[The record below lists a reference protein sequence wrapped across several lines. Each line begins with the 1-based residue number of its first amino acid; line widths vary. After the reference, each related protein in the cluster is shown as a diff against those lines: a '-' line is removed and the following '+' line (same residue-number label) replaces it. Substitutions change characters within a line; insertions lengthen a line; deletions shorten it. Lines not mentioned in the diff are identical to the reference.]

1 MKKIILLISATL
13 LFALN
18 TNEIKKIYYKSYD
31 YEKMADYKDAIKVLI
46 PLYNK
51 YPKGYTLNLRLA
63 YLFYLNKNYENAIK
77 HYKTASLYYPTS
89 IEAKLGLMKTYYN
102 LNKFNDILKIGNE
115 LLRIDYYNFYGNY
128 YEVLGL
134 IGIKNYKTALSI
146 TNKMLALYPTNVL
159 YLTKLA
165 ELYNLTN
172 QKAKA
177 KTTFENVLIL
187 DPNNVKAKEFL
198 NENH

>member
-13 LFALN
+13 LFAFN
-18 TNEIKKIYYKSYD
+18 TNEVKKIYYKSYN
-31 YEKMADYKDAIKVLI
+31 YEKMSDLKDAIKVLI

-63 YLFYLNKNYENAIK
+63 YLFYMNKNYENTIK
-77 HYKTASLYYPTS
+77 HYKIASLYYPTS
-89 IEAKLGLMKTYYN
+89 IEAKLGLMKAYYK
-102 LNKFNDILKIGNE
+102 LNKFNDVLKTGNA

-128 YEVLGL
+128 YEILGL
-134 IGIKNYKTALSI
+134 IGIKNYKTAIYI
-146 TNKMLALYPTNVL
+146 TNKMVSLYPTNIL
-159 YLTKLA
+159 YLTTLA

-172 QKAKA
+172 KKAKA
-177 KTTFENVLIL
+177 KLIFETVLIL